1 MSRQTDQSE
10 QPNSVPPAELNP
22 LLNPL
27 LAQHMG
33 RWAEAY
39 FTAPP
44 DKREEAVQDLL
55 RQLRNET
62 STKVAEEEVPA
73 SAPPAGEP
81 LQPIT
86 APTISALPMIVCRS
100 CGHENPVDQRFCGMC
115 GSTIQ
120 QDQSDKASP
129 YPSEPKEEVLSPETE
144 SGFHSLHREENGQVG
159 AYQEASIYGLKRT
172 GPASIERVREIYTRN
187 TESGD
192 YPLFESTEPSFAYR
206 YRVFIGMA
214 LAAIIG
220 VLLYMSWHGGQPMSG
235 LSQQAPQAP
244 PASESTAQPSPESA
258 STEPSAPAKPTP
270 PKQGTT
276 NPTNATEP
284 QAEAKPETTVSKSD
298 AQNSRPAAKP
308 TKYAGRVDSSASPQ
322 QAGAAGS
329 GSDELAMAKR
339 YLNNNDGPRN
349 PSQAADWLWKS
360 VAKQNSEATVIL
372 ADLYLRG
379 DGISKN
385 CDQARVLLD
394 AAARKGRMD
403 ASERLRHM
411 QAFGCR

>member
-1 MSRQTDQSE
+1 MSRQTDQPE

-62 STKVAEEEVPA
+62 STKVAEEEVPPSTPA
-73 SAPPAGEP
+73 SEP
-81 LQPIT
+81 LQPINS
-86 APTISALPMIVCRS
+86 PTVSALPMIACRS
-100 CGHENPVDQRFCGMC
+100 CGHENPVDQKFCGMC

-120 QDQSDKASP
+120 QAKSDQELPSP
-129 YPSEPKEEVLSPETE
+129 HEPKEAVPSPETE
-144 SGFHSLHREENGQVG
+144 SEFHSFHQRGNGQTHG
-159 AYQEASIYGLKRT
+159 YQESSIYDLKRT

-206 YRVFIGMA
+206 YRVFIGLA

-220 VLLYMSWHGGQPMSG
+220 VLLYMSWHGGQPVSG
-235 LSQQAPQAP
+235 LSQQAPQVPA
-244 PASESTAQPSPESA
+244 ASESSAQPSPESA
-258 STEPSAPAKPTP
+258 STESSAPAKPTP
-270 PKQGTT
+270 PTQVATS
-276 NPTNATEP
+276 PTNATQP

-298 AQNSRPAAKP
+298 AQNSRPSAKP
-308 TKYAGRVDSSASPQ
+308 TEYAGREDSSAATQ
-322 QAGAAGS
+322 QLGTTGN

-339 YLNNNDGPRN
+339 YLNNNGGPRN
-349 PSQAADWLWKS
+349 PSEAADWLWKS
-360 VAKQNSEATVIL
+360 VAKQNSEATVML

-394 AAARKGRMD
+394 AAARKGRTD